1 MMHEALIIWHW
12 TTSKEFIV
20 YIFSCIVIFSPFVVI
35 FVQMDHDLNTCTSGG
50 VELFGSHLVVV
61 PRRVQ
66 QSAPMLEEYC
76 FVPNLSDI
84 PCKTNLTNYLNM
96 CSVYSV
102 QRLQT
107 LCNNGSINFKLDS
120 VKSFLN

>member
-1 MMHEALIIWHW
+1 
-12 TTSKEFIV
+12 
-20 YIFSCIVIFSPFVVI
+20 
-35 FVQMDHDLNTCTSGG
+35 MDHDLNTCTSGG
-50 VELFGSHLVVV
+50 VELFGTHLVVV

-84 PCKTNLTNYLNM
+84 PCETNLTNYLNT

-107 LCNNGSINFKLDS
+107 LCNTGSRNLKLDS
-120 VKSFLN
+120 VKLFLDELYECCKPYHKSSSKCELLSGDLYLDLKKLLKN